1 MTADDNNLRPEGD
14 RANIVRVTILGQEY
28 PVRAD
33 ADPAYVRDIAAF
45 LDARMRIIQQADPN
59 RPPLKIAI
67 LAALNLIDEMLT
79 LKKEKQELTERY
91 ERKVK
96 EFTEHL
102 NRGLL
107 E

>member
-1 MTADDNNLRPEGD
+1 MTPDDKQERPVGD
-14 RANIVRVTILGQEY
+14 RDNTVKVTILGQEY

-33 ADPAYVRDIAAF
+33 VDADYIRDIAAF
-45 LDARMRIIQQADPN
+45 LDARMRKIQKTEPN
-59 RPPLKIAI
+59 RPPLKVAI
-67 LAALNLIDEMLT
+67 LAALNLTDEVFT
-79 LKKEKQELTERY
+79 LQREKQELIERY

>member
-1 MTADDNNLRPEGD
+1 MTADDNHLRPEGD
-14 RANIVRVTILGQEY
+14 RADIVRVTILGQEY

-33 ADPAYVRDIAAF
+33 ADAAYVHEIAAF
-45 LDARMRIIQQADPN
+45 LDARMRLLQQADPN

-67 LAALNLIDEMLT
+67 LAALNLIDEMFA
-79 LKKEKQELTERY
+79 LKKEKQELADRY

-96 EFTEHL
+96 EFTEYL

>member
-1 MTADDNNLRPEGD
+1 MTADEKDLRPNGH

-28 PVRAD
+28 PVKAD
-33 ADPAYVRDIAAF
+33 ADAVYIREIAAD
-45 LDARMRIIQQADPN
+45 LDSRMRMIQRADPN
-59 RPPLKIAI
+59 RPPLKIAS
-67 LAALNLIDEMLT
+67 LTALNLIDEMAA
-79 LKKEKQELTERY
+79 LKKEKQELTDRF

-102 NRGLL
+102 NRGLV